1 MAANKCTREREC
13 LRCGALHGR
22 YKFCSASCEQHA
34 RREAKQQARLDLL
47 SPCEVCGEKVSFT
60 GARACSSRCRELLN
74 QSRKKAKRDAARM
87 AITALPRTC
96 ACCESE
102 KPGERFKSAT
112 AVYCLDCVPAGL
124 TEDQTT
130 HRVRWL
136 RNGGPQRQAE
146 QERAK
151 AERERTRTLDAA
163 QRLLGRIIGRQV
175 REAKK
180 GIAARRK
187 ERMRIFD
194 PTTAS
199 ERADYRSPAQQ
210 VRDIEKWRRK
220 NLKKLGRALV
230 SDGTVEHHH
239 ITGAKSCLYCG
250 AELNRSN
257 RTVDHMDPLILGG
270 IHSAANIA
278 QCCRTCNSRKAG
290 MSFSDWLGR
299 IKPEFARKA
308 AEFYESAKALG
319 SKAEGSC
326 RPVSATAG
334 EMAAYIPSFSALWAA
349 APDGREGARR
359 KGAG

>member
-1 MAANKCTREREC
+1 MAAEKCTRERAC
-13 LRCGALHGR
+13 VVCGQMHSR
-22 YKFCSASCEQHA
+22 YKVCS
-34 RREAKQQARLDLL
+34 D
-47 SPCEVCGEKVSFT
+47 
-60 GARACSSRCRELLN
+60 RCRELHN

-87 AITALPRTC
+87 VIAALPRTC

-151 AERERTRTLDAA
+151 AERECTRTLDAA
-163 QRLLGRIIGRQV
+163 RRLLARIIGRQV

-180 GIAARRK
+180 GIAARRGEK
-187 ERMRIFD
+187 MRIFD

-199 ERADYRSPAQQ
+199 ERTDYRSPAQQ

-220 NLKKLGRALV
+220 KIKKLGRVWV

-239 ITGAKSCLYCG
+239 ITGAKSCLYCR

-308 AEFYESAKALG
+308 AEFYESAKAPA
-319 SKAEGSC
+319 SKAEGSY
-326 RPVSATAG
+326 RGFGEDAG
-334 EMAAYIPSFSALWAA
+334 EMAAFLDSFSDLWAA
-349 APDGREGARR
+349 APTRREALHR
-359 KGAG
+359 KGAI